1 MTNTMKQEQHK
12 KHLWVFREVQ
22 GVDQTLCKQIV
33 TAIEPQYLEAFW
45 DTAIGRINIP
55 VHTLITQLYQ
65 LYDCITP
72 QKLQEQ
78 EDMISQMEYD
88 LVHPIDGVLLPSMNV
103 CIMLMQQAVHIH
115 RHRSSIWPTLYSTRP
130 GIFVNGF
137 WIGIPRSKY
146 RRLGPTSRFISG
158 RHIINSTKPH
168 LSSISTNS
176 IPCQYCQ
183 GFPC

>member
-65 LYDCITP
+65 MNDCITP

-88 LVHPIDGVLLPSMNV
+88 LVHPIDGIFTAINERVHYADAASSPYS
-103 CIMLMQQAVHIH
+103 QAQ
-115 RHRSSIWPTLYSTRP
+115 
-130 GIFVNGF
+130 
-137 WIGIPRSKY
+137 
-146 RRLGPTSRFISG
+146 
-158 RHIINSTKPH
+158 IINMAYIILNKTRYF
-168 LSSISTNS
+168 
-176 IPCQYCQ
+176 CQWILDWNT
-183 GFPC
+183 